1 MPMHE
6 VTAPMPGTFY
16 RRPAPD
22 EAPFVEVGDRVSAG
36 DTVCIIEVMKQF
48 SEVAAG
54 ADGVVSDIKVDNEA
68 GVRAGQVLFV
78 VDTGQ

>member
-1 MPMHE
+1 MHE

-16 RRPAPD
+16 RRPNPD

-54 ADGVVSDIKVDNEA
+54 AEGVISDIKVDNEGA
-68 GVRAGQVLFV
+68 VKAGQVLFV
-78 VDTGQ
+78 VDTGE

>member
-1 MPMHE
+1 MHE

-16 RRPAPD
+16 RRPNPD
-22 EAPFVEVGDRVSAG
+22 ESPFVEVGDTVSAG

-54 ADGVVSDIKVDNEA
+54 ADGVISDIKVDNEA
-68 GVRAGQVLFV
+68 AVKAGQVLFV
-78 VDTGQ
+78 VDTGE

>member
-1 MPMHE
+1 MHE

-16 RRPAPD
+16 RRPHPD
-22 EAPFVEVGDRVSAG
+22 EPPFVQVGDRVSAG

-54 ADGVVSDIKVDNEA
+54 AAGVISDIKVDNEA
-68 GVRAGQVLFV
+68 AVRAGQVLVV
-78 VDTGQ
+78 VDTDE